1 MHIIYLTVK
10 KDPNST
16 TPIRQLC
23 MEFSDKSPQAMPL
36 EGGDG
41 INYVICI
48 PAIDK
53 NKIEE
58 ICSKNLYTFSELSIE
73 ETVISD
79 SQYNSMNKVTIH
91 YFNEKGLYG
100 LTSAA
105 H

>member
-1 MHIIYLTVK
+1 MHVSFLTVK

-48 PAIDK
+48 PAITK
-53 NKIEE
+53 NRIEE
-58 ICSKNLYTFSELSIE
+58 ICNKNLYTFSELSIE

-79 SQYNSMNKVTIH
+79 LHFNIRNKVTIH
-91 YFNEKGLYG
+91 YFNKKGLYG